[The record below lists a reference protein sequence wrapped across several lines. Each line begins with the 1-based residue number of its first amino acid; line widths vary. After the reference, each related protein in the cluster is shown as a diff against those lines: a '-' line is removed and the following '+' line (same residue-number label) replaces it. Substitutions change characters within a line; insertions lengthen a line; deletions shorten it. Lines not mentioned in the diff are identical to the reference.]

1 MIQTVLFDLDGT
13 LLDRDTSLRLFIENQ
28 YERFYEKLCHI
39 PRPIYI
45 ERFIEL
51 DAHGYVWKD
60 KVYQQLTGEL
70 EITSLS
76 WRNLLSDYE
85 NEFHH
90 SCISYSGLLQML
102 DALQNMGLKVGI
114 VTNGRTEFQ
123 LKNIQALG
131 ITHFFSV
138 ILVSEKEG
146 VRKPDSEIFMRALQ
160 VLKLV
165 PKECVF
171 IGDHPSNDIRAAQNV
186 GMKAVWKRNPLWL
199 NCDADAVVDELS
211 QVPEILQEFMN

>member
-1 MIQTVLFDLDGT
+1 MIQAVLFDLDGT

-60 KVYQQLTGEL
+60 KVYQKLTGEL

-85 NEFHH
+85 NVFHH
-90 SCISYSGLLQML
+90 YSTPYSGLLQML
-102 DALQNMGLKVGI
+102 EALQGMGLKLGI
-114 VTNGRTEFQ
+114 VTNGRNDFQ
-123 LKNIQALG
+123 LGNIQALG
-131 ITHFFSV
+131 ITNFFSV
-138 ILVSEKEG
+138 ILVSETEG
-146 VRKPDSEIFMRALQ
+146 VRKPDSEIFMRALR
-160 VLKLV
+160 KLDV
-165 PKECVF
+165 DPKSGVF
-171 IGDHPSNDIRAAQNV
+171 IGDHPLNDIRAAKNV
-186 GMKAVWKRNPLWL
+186 GMKAVWKRNPLWSD
-199 NCDADAVVDELS
+199 CDADAVIHELS
-211 QVPEILQEFMN
+211 QVPEILQRFMD

>member
-1 MIQTVLFDLDGT
+1 MIQAVLFDLDGT

-28 YERFYEKLCHI
+28 YERFYENLCHI

-60 KVYQQLTGEL
+60 KVYQQLTDQL

-102 DALQNMGLKVGI
+102 DTL
-114 VTNGRTEFQ
+114 
-123 LKNIQALG
+123 
-131 ITHFFSV
+131 
-138 ILVSEKEG
+138 
-146 VRKPDSEIFMRALQ
+146 
-160 VLKLV
+160 
-165 PKECVF
+165 
-171 IGDHPSNDIRAAQNV
+171 
-186 GMKAVWKRNPLWL
+186 
-199 NCDADAVVDELS
+199 
-211 QVPEILQEFMN
+211 